1 MTETVVQVLTKPL
14 SHFSERPVVRGKF
27 LYVENEKF
35 WVKGVSYG
43 TFLIG
48 EDGEEKLAR
57 ETVERDFAL
66 MAEHGF
72 NVVRVH
78 TGPPRWLLD
87 VAQENGLRVMVGLNW
102 GEQMAFL
109 DDRVRVGEITDK
121 IRRWIR
127 RCSGHPAVFCYSVG
141 NEITSSIVRW
151 HGRKRVEK
159 FVHRLYRIAKEED
172 PAALVTYVNYP
183 STEYLRLPFLDFLC
197 FNVYLESKEA
207 FEDYLARLHSLSN
220 DSPVLL
226 SEVGL
231 DSLRNGEEKQAAT
244 LDWQV
249 RSTFKLGCCGLIV
262 FAWTD
267 EWYHGRHLV
276 EDWKFGLTTST
287 RRPKL
292 ALSMVQNAFAE
303 STPPPKSNAWP
314 RVSVVV
320 CSHNGASTIRET
332 LDALRGLDYP
342 DYEVIVVNDGSTDE
356 TAKIV
361 SEYRSFRLINTENRG
376 LSSARN
382 TGIQNSTAE
391 LIAFI
396 DDDAYPDGLWLKY
409 LVLFMLE
416 NDFAGVGGPNLPP
429 SRKDWKSDAM
439 GYSPGGPNPVLV
451 SDRIAEHIPGCNMM
465 FRKEALTA
473 INGFDPVFR
482 AAGDDVD
489 LCWRLTE
496 RGEVIG
502 FSPAA
507 MVWHQ
512 RRGSIRKYW
521 KQQKGYGR
529 AEAMLENKWPQKY
542 NLFGQSKWI
551 GRIYGIGIPKDFSS
565 LFVGRVYQGVWGTA
579 PFQSL
584 YQTRSSFWSLMLMPE
599 WYLITAVLGLLFIIS
614 IGWAPM
620 FLFGPLFFLAIS
632 LPFIQAIANV
642 HRARFNPTPWRS
654 RLELIKSKVLLLVLH
669 ILQPLARLDGRLEGG
684 LTPWRRRGTRAKPRF
699 RSLTVSMWR
708 DKREPAEVTL
718 ASLQKSLQNN
728 KALIRRG
735 GDYDNWDLEVFGGL
749 FGRSSLLLAI
759 EEHAP
764 GKQLLRYKVSPTYS
778 RIGLALVTVF
788 AAMSVAA
795 AQSAFWISS
804 AVSASVAV
812 LIAARTLYDGGF
824 ATGMLLDLLKQS
836 GVEEMP
842 DRIQEIGAS

>member
-1 MTETVVQVLTKPL
+1 MEVRAKPV
-14 SHFSERPVVRGKF
+14 HDFSQRPVVKGKF
-27 LYVENEKF
+27 LYVGSEKF

-43 TFLIG
+43 TFYVG
-48 EDGEEKLAR
+48 EDGEERLAR
-57 ETVERDFAL
+57 ETIERDFAL
-66 MAEHGF
+66 IAERGF

-87 VAQENGLRVMVGLNW
+87 VAQRNGLRVMVGLNW

-109 DDRVRVGEITDK
+109 DDRARVSEITDK

-127 RCSGHPAVFCYSVG
+127 RCSSHPAVFCYSVG

-172 PAALVTYVNYP
+172 PDALVTYVNYP
-183 STEYLRLPFLDFLC
+183 STEYLRLQFLDFLC

-220 DSPVLL
+220 DTPVLL

-231 DSLRNGEEKQAAT
+231 DSLRNGEEKQAET

-267 EWYHGRHLV
+267 EWYHGKHLV
-276 EDWKFGLTTST
+276 EDWKFGLTTSIRT
-287 RRPKL
+287 PKP
-292 ALSMVQNAFAE
+292 ALYSVQRAFAE
-303 STPPPKSNAWP
+303 STPPPQSTPWP

-320 CSHNGASTIRET
+320 CSHNGASTTRDT
-332 LDALRGLDYP
+332 LDALRELDYP
-342 DYEVIVVNDGSTDE
+342 DYEVIVVNDGSTDS

-361 SEYRSFRLINTENRG
+361 SEYPSVRLISTENRG

-382 TGIQNSTAE
+382 TGIQNASSE

-396 DDDAYPDGLWLKY
+396 DDDAYPDSLWLKY

-416 NDFAGVGGPNLPP
+416 KDCAGVGGPNLPP
-429 SRKDWKSDAM
+429 LREDWKSDAM
-439 GYSPGGPNPVLV
+439 GHSPGGPNPVLV

-465 FRKEALTA
+465 FRKESLTA

-489 LCWRLTE
+489 LCWRLIE

-529 AEAMLENKWPQKY
+529 AEALLENKWPQKY
-542 NLFGQSKWI
+542 NLFGQLKWI
-551 GRIYGIGIPKDFSS
+551 GRIYGRGVPRDFSS

-584 YQTRSSFWSLMLMPE
+584 YQPRNSFWSLMLMPE
-599 WYLITAVLGLLFIIS
+599 WYLITAALGLLFIIS
-614 IGWAPM
+614 IGWAPL
-620 FLFGPLFFLAIS
+620 FLFGPLFFLAVS

-642 HRARFNPTPWRS
+642 RRTRFHGVRRRS
-654 RLELIKSKVLLLVLH
+654 GWDLIKSKTLLLVLH

-708 DKREPAEVTL
+708 EKREPAEATL
-718 ASLQKSLQNN
+718 ARLQKRLQNN
-728 KALIRRG
+728 KTVIRLG

-749 FGRSSLLLAI
+749 FGRSRLLLAI
-759 EEHAP
+759 EEHAQ

-778 RIGLALVTVF
+778 RIGLALVAVF
-788 AAMSVAA
+788 ATMSVAA
-795 AQSAFWISS
+795 ALSALLIPS
-804 AVSASVAV
+804 AISASAAV
-812 LIAARTLYDGGF
+812 LIAARTLYDAGF
-824 ATGMLLDLLKQS
+824 ATGMLQDLLKQS
-836 GVEEMP
+836 GVE
-842 DRIQEIGAS
+842 